1 MSASF
6 DGVRTLDAA
15 HVAAA
20 RALRDRGLETPSLD
34 ARVLL
39 CHATGLSHERLI
51 AHGRDPL
58 APEAAARLA
67 GYVTRRLKGEPVS
80 RIKGVREFYGRDFRI
95 DPHTLDPRPD
105 TETLIGAALRTVAA
119 DGLAQRPMRV
129 LDLGTGSGCI
139 LVTLLAELPLA
150 EGTGT
155 DTSACALRMAAENA
169 ARLGVGG
176 RARFLA
182 ADWFEGLTGRFDLIV
197 ANPPYIASGEIEG
210 LAREVA
216 GHDPMRALDGGPD
229 GLEAYRRIAARAGEF
244 LGPGGHLLVEIGPSQ
259 AQAVLEL
266 FRAAGLIAEAD
277 GVLFDLGGRPRCVQA
292 ESPLRGRAEGRRPA
306 KISLEN
312 RDVRGSFE
320 VAN

>member
-1 MSASF
+1 MNAL
-6 DGVRTLDAA
+6 DAVRTLDAA
-15 HVAAA
+15 HVVAA
-20 RALRDRGLETPSLD
+20 RALRDGGIETPSLD
-34 ARVLL
+34 ARLLL
-39 CHATGLSHERLI
+39 CHATGLSHEAMI

-58 APEAAARLA
+58 LPEAAARLA
-67 GYVTRRLKGEPVS
+67 GYLTRRLEGEPVS
-80 RIKGVREFYGRDFRI
+80 RIKGFREFYGREFRI

-105 TETLIGAALRTVAA
+105 TETLIGAALEIAA
-119 DGLAQRPMRV
+119 AEGLTERPLRV

-139 LVTLLAELPLA
+139 LVTLLAELPMA

-155 DTSACALRMAAENA
+155 DMSSGALRLAAENA
-169 ARLGVGG
+169 ARLGVAG
-176 RARFLA
+176 RANFLA

-197 ANPPYIASGEIEG
+197 SNPPYIASGEIPG

-229 GLEAYRRIAARAGEF
+229 GLGAYRRIAARAGDF
-244 LGPGGHLLVEIGPSQ
+244 LNPGGHLLVEIGPSQ

-277 GVLFDLGGRPRCVQA
+277 GILFDLAGRPRCIRA
-292 ESPLRGRAEGRRPA
+292 ESPFRGGAEGRRPT

-312 RDVRGSFE
+312 RDAQGSFE
-320 VAN
+320 AAN